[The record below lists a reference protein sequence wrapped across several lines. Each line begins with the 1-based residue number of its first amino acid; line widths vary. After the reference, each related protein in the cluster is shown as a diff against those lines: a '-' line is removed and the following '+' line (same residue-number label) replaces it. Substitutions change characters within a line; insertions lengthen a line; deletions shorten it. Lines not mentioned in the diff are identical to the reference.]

1 MPFDRAKLTRPRE
14 LMDEFGFEDD
24 PEDRERADSS
34 VPCPKGL
41 VVDTGRL
48 VSVLRT
54 ACSRDQFEISL
65 NILAEITEASKTQG

>member
-1 MPFDRAKLTRPRE
+1 
-14 LMDEFGFEDD
+14 MDEFGFEDD

-41 VVDTGRL
+41 VVCRRL

-54 ACSRDQFEISL
+54 AVVGM
-65 NILAEITEASKTQG
+65 NSKYH